1 MPVAAAVAVVA
12 ASAYSANRRASAANK
27 AASAQAKSGQAAIDE
42 SIAAREQSR
51 QDLQPYAQFGQQQL
65 QPLQNML
72 TSDGQMQYLQNNPI
86 FNASLKNM
94 NEQVLNNAAVRGRL
108 NAGDTRQR
116 FFDNFQAAALPLL
129 SYQSNNL
136 FNAANMGQAS
146 AAGQANTSLTTGQN
160 IGNTLTDIGN
170 ARASGIVGR
179 ANAQAGFAQ
188 DIVKGISSVY
198 GGGYGGGSSWQ
209 ANTNRQYGFGDSL
222 GSSDPFA

>member
-1 MPVAAAVAVVA
+1 MPAAAAVAVVA
-12 ASAYSANRRASAANK
+12 ASAYSANRQASAANK

-51 QDLQPYAQFGQQQL
+51 QDLQPYAQFGEQQL
-65 QPLQNML
+65 QSLQNML

-108 NAGDTRQR
+108 NAGDTRQQ

-136 FNAANMGQAS
+136 FNAVNLGQAS
-146 AAGQANTSLTTGQN
+146 AAGQANNTLTTSAN
-160 IGNTLTDIGN
+160 IGNTMTGIGN
-170 ARASGIVGR
+170 AQAAGIIGR
-179 ANAQAGFAQ
+179 ANAQSQFAN
-188 DIVKGISSVY
+188 DLTKTITSVY
-198 GGGYGGGSSWQ
+198 GGGYG
-209 ANTNRQYGFGDSL
+209 N
-222 GSSDPFA
+222 